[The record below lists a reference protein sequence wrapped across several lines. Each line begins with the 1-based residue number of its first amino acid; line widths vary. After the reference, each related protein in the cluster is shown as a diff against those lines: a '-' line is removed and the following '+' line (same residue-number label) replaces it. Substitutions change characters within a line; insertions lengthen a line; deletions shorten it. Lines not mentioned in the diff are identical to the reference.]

1 MSGKGT
7 VNFYWV
13 MAGICALAIVVALVV
28 NPRTANRLAES
39 TEWPTTEGSI
49 TASKRVVAGRFRWR
63 PSIVYEYTVGGVEY
77 KRECQPYSVP
87 EGTKEDIDAYV
98 ARNPVGKSVTVWY
111 DPDHPRFSVL
121 EPGVPEGFRR
131 KQIGGMIVVGVFGL
145 VMLFNAWTKSAQ
157 RASTSKVQFLPEPV
171 TCACGKTMKVPAS
184 FQGKMAKCP
193 GCGKA
198 FVVPAAPTSGESG
211 ATKP

>member
-1 MSGKGT
+1 MSGKGAA
-7 VNFYWV
+7 VFCLV
-13 MAGICALAIVVALVV
+13 IACSSLLCAVAIMVLG
-28 NPRTANRLAES
+28 PRTAARLAES

-49 TASKRVVAGRFRWR
+49 TASKRAVAGRFRWR

-77 KRECQPYSVP
+77 KSECQPYSVP
-87 EGTKEDIDAYV
+87 TGTKDEIDAYV

-111 DPDHPRFSVL
+111 DPDDPRFIVL

-131 KQIGGMIVVGVFGL
+131 QQIAGVIVLGAFGL
-145 VMLFNAWTKSAQ
+145 VMLLGAWTKSAQ
-157 RASTSKVQFLPEPV
+157 HASTSKVQFLPEPV
-171 TCACGKTMKVPAS
+171 TCACGKMMKVPVS

-198 FVVPAAPTSGESG
+198 FVVPAAPTADEGG